1 MSGGAHL
8 LLLLLLAAAAAGFT
22 AAGLAGGGGS
32 AALALSEHLQEKL
45 DVNVTKKSKSGIHR
59 IPVQI
64 LAEFHRQETFLFKQI
79 PVHFKVRINV

>member
-32 AALALSEHLQEKL
+32 AALALSEHLEEL
-45 DVNVTKKSKSGIHR
+45 DVDVTKKSKPGIHR

-64 LAEFHRQETFLFKQI
+64 FAEFHRQETFLFKQI